1 MRKVSREIAS
11 AFIAGKR
18 KTMGNTHTDG
28 KTLWLHGNAIA
39 RRNDKGG
46 IEISSAGWETVT
58 TKERLNTVLYYLGC
72 SGISQ
77 KRYLWYVGKN
87 LWVNTREWI
96 EVWNPSKK

>member
-1 MRKVSREIAS
+1 MRKVSKEIAS

-58 TKERLNTVLYYLGC
+58 TKERLNTVLYYLNAGHVQ
-72 SGISQ
+72 Q
-77 KRYLWYVGKN
+77 KNWQWFVGGKLWS
-87 LWVNTREWI
+87 NTREWI
-96 EVWNPSKK
+96 EVYSPSK

>member
-1 MRKVSREIAS
+1 MRKVSKEIAS

-58 TKERLNTVLYYLGC
+58 TKERLNTVLYYLNAGYVQ
-72 SGISQ
+72 Q
-77 KRYLWYVGKN
+77 KNWQWFVGGKLWS
-87 LWVNTREWI
+87 NTWEWI
-96 EVWNPSKK
+96 EVYSPSK

>member
-1 MRKVSREIAS
+1 MRKVSKEIAS

-58 TKERLNTVLYYLGC
+58 TKERLNTVLYYLNAGYVQ
-72 SGISQ
+72 Q
-77 KRYLWYVGKN
+77 KNWQWFVGGKLWP
-87 LWVNTREWI
+87 NTREWI
-96 EVWNPSKK
+96 EVYSPSK